1 MTSGRDEIEHG
12 VDTIVAEAGV
22 TLDARFLGENV
33 VVLALNIP
41 SNLLEA
47 TSRMCGFS
55 DSTCNRMSYEKRT

>member
-47 TSRMCGFS
+47 T
-55 DSTCNRMSYEKRT
+55 